1 MSSESTITC
10 YCGQQLQAKDI
21 LQHGRFPRLVNPG
34 FVYVKYRCPRCKRL
48 GERFVPLEEP
58 ATGSSGAP
66 PELSLD
72 ERAAFDAMGR
82 IELNEVVDFH
92 FELDGHPLKALIG

>member
-1 MSSESTITC
+1 
-10 YCGQQLQAKDI
+10 
-21 LQHGRFPRLVNPG
+21 
-34 FVYVKYRCPRCKRL
+34 
-48 GERFVPLEEP
+48 
-58 ATGSSGAP
+58 
-66 PELSLD
+66 LD